1 MRLIQQMSNKRL
13 FRIKSMSLLIQSP
26 QKKKRVRYSIPGYK
40 KVYSVYQY
48 DRLKYSAIF
57 KRVQQLA
64 LKYSPEIFKKARAY
78 KVLDLCYI
86 KDEFGKLKRLGDEK
100 HIFRY
105 KILNDILKEIA
116 DYLLIAYELLTQTD
130 VLLYLFRK
138 THIILYYQQ
147 NGDCQAELFE
157 TCNKDIQKR
166 LKIHITLLRYLQK
179 GLEIEEAVNM
189 TRLKHNL
196 PFLNSLEL

>member
-1 MRLIQQMSNKRL
+1 MPNKQL
-13 FRIKSMSLLIQSP
+13 FKIKSMSLLVKSP
-26 QKKKRVRYSIPGYK
+26 QKKKRVRHSVPAYK

-57 KRVQQLA
+57 KRIQQLA
-64 LKYSPEIFKKARAY
+64 LKYSPEIFKKAAAY

-86 KDEFGKLKRLGDEK
+86 KDETGKLQSLGDEK

-105 KILNDILKEIA
+105 KVLNDVLKEIA
-116 DYLLIAYELLTQTD
+116 DYLLIAYELSTETD

-138 THIILYYQQ
+138 THIIVYYQQ

-157 TCNKDIQKR
+157 TSNKDIQKR

-179 GLEIEEAVNM
+179 GLEIEEAVSL
-189 TRLKHNL
+189 TRLKYNL
-196 PFLNSLEL
+196 PFRNSLEL

>member
-1 MRLIQQMSNKRL
+1 MPNKRL
-13 FRIKSMSLLIQSP
+13 FRIKSMSLLIQSH

-64 LKYSPEIFKKARAY
+64 LKYSPEIFKKAAAY
-78 KVLDLCYI
+78 KVLALCYLR
-86 KDEFGKLKRLGDEK
+86 DEFGELQSLGDEK

-105 KILNDILKEIA
+105 KVLNDVLKEIA
-116 DYLLIAYELLTQTD
+116 DYLLIAYELSTQTD

-189 TRLKHNL
+189 TRFKHNL